1 MQKGEDEGTGRPG
14 QVVSVSQLPF
24 KRRKAWKSLWRL
36 EDGRAHLSGL
46 EGAKCHESASLLGWD
61 LTQSM

>member
-1 MQKGEDEGTGRPG
+1 MQKREDEGTGRPG

-36 EDGRAHLSGL
+36 EEGRTHLSGL
-46 EGAKCHESASLLGWD
+46 EGAKCPGV
-61 LTQSM
+61 